1 MLTRKRADASSN
13 MTFRRYLSVLL
24 LLCASAGSMAAE
36 LPACDDMAAI
46 LRALQ
51 GLESAGT
58 NPLALES
65 DRYAE
70 QALGRSLD
78 ELKAI
83 ARLEN
88 QRDLHGSVLA
98 AERDWRQSNWEAFQH
113 SLGEILRLFL
123 PIYRRMCGDG

>member
-1 MLTRKRADASSN
+1 

-24 LLCASAGSMAAE
+24 LLCASTGSMAAE
-36 LPACDDMAAI
+36 LPSCDEMAAI

-51 GLESAGT
+51 GLESAG
-58 NPLALES
+58 NKQALED

-88 QRDLHGSVLA
+88 QRDLHGNVLA
-98 AERDWRQSNWEAFQH
+98 AERDWRQSNWDAFQH
-113 SLGEILRLFL
+113 SLGEILRLFQ
-123 PIYRRMCGDG
+123 PIYRRMCGEG